1 MKKKK
6 GGVVSRMTSPISRIA
21 AVLLDDSWLA
31 LIKSCAVSLRWPS
44 LKNKSDDMSL
54 RAA

>member
-1 MKKKK
+1 MDHI
-6 GGVVSRMTSPISRIA
+6 SLPILRIA
-21 AVLLDDSWLA
+21 AVPLDDSWLA
-31 LIKSCAVSLRWPS
+31 LIKRFAVSLRWPS